1 MSELKV
7 SIESYRGRSVE
18 IGERVGSHDQMKEV
32 QKRCEH
38 FIQSTHIEEART
50 VYQHFASHLLDEME
64 GMSDALSISPNNAL
78 TLFSGYDL
86 PKLEGLGCTAV
97 MTGGGY
103 VRNYDFGPD
112 YYDGRLVLRQPSEC
126 YATCGHSLFGIGLH
140 DGMNEHGLT
149 VGLHFVST
157 RFHQKGLM
165 AGIIVRM
172 VLDTC
177 RTVEEAITLLKAL
190 PHADEYNYSL
200 TDASGKSAV
209 VEIGPSGS
217 WVRRKET
224 LYCTNHF
231 QKSNS
236 PQATESSI
244 QRLTYLENHPIVEV
258 EKWFDEFRNPA
269 SPLFFRDYDNLFGTL
284 HTVMMNPKEL
294 LFKTVIAGEEE
305 VITIHFQDWINGGK
319 VNNRSISVI
328 L

>member
-1 MSELKV
+1 MSELRV
-7 SIESYRGRSVE
+7 SIESYRGRSFEV
-18 IGERVGSHDQMKEV
+18 GEGVGAHEQMKDV
-32 QKRCEH
+32 QQRCEH
-38 FIQSTHIEEART
+38 FVQPINIEEART
-50 VYQHFASHLLDEME
+50 VYQHFAPHLLDEME
-64 GMSDALSISPNNAL
+64 GMSETLSISLNDAL

-86 PKLEGLGCTAV
+86 PKLEGLGCTAL
-97 MTGGGY
+97 MTDQGY

-112 YYDGRLVLRQPSEC
+112 YYDGRLILRQPSEC
-126 YATCGHSLFGIGLH
+126 YATCGHSLLGIGLH

-157 RFHQKGLM
+157 RLHQKGLM

-177 RTVEEAITLLKAL
+177 RTVEEAIILLKDL

-200 TDASGKSAV
+200 TDASGKSSV

-217 WVRRKET
+217 EVRCKAT

-244 QRLTYLENHPIVEV
+244 QRLTYLENHPIVKV
-258 EKWFDEFRNPA
+258 EKWFDEFRNPF

-284 HTVMMNPKEL
+284 HTVMMNPKER
-294 LFKTVIAGEEE
+294 LFKTVIAGGEE
-305 VITIHFQDWINGGK
+305 VITIHFQDWVNGGT
-319 VNNRSISVI
+319 VNNRNISVT